1 MGRGSAAPP
10 DCEPTL
16 RAGYE
21 ACRRL
26 HRRHDPTYYWATRR
40 LPADKRPAT
49 HALYGFVRT
58 ADQIV
63 DDPRLQHDPQGR
75 RAALEAWQAELERG
89 LAAGRSPHPVVGAL
103 VDAGHRHDLPLSVE
117 LKAYMRS
124 MQADCGRVRISSWE
138 ELEVYMHGSA
148 GSVGRIMAPL
158 LGVPARHHADFG
170 RLGLAFQLA
179 NFIRDVRE
187 DAALDRIYL
196 PAEDRDRFG
205 VEEAELRRPA
215 ASGGLRA
222 LMAHEVERAREL
234 FAGAQEAIA
243 ATPGPVRPGIRMACA
258 VYERLLD
265 RIEVNE
271 FDVLGRRTALPPW
284 QVGRAVVGALRP

>member
-1 MGRGSAAPP
+1 MTEMGRGASAPP

-21 ACRRL
+21 VCRRL

-49 HALYGFVRT
+49 HALYGYVRT
-58 ADQIV
+58 ADEIA
-63 DDPRLQHDPQGR
+63 DDPRLQGDPAGR
-75 RAALEAWQAELERG
+75 RAGLDAWEAELDRG
-89 LAAGRSPHPVVGAL
+89 LEAGRSPHPVVGAL
-103 VDAGHRHDLPLSVE
+103 VDAGARHDLPLCE
-117 LKAYMRS
+117 LKAYMGS
-124 MQADCGRVRISSWE
+124 MRADCGPVRIGTWE

-158 LGVPARHHADFG
+158 LGVPERHHADFG

-187 DAALDRIYL
+187 DAELDRIYL
-196 PAEDRDRFG
+196 PGLD
-205 VEEAELRRPA
+205 EAEVRR
-215 ASGGLRA
+215 ASASRGLRG
-222 LMAHEVERAREL
+222 LMAQEVGRAREL
-234 FAGAQEAIA
+234 FAGAQDAIA
-243 ATPGPVRPGIRMACA
+243 ATPRSVRPGIRMACA
-258 VYERLLD
+258 VYVRMLD
-265 RIEVNE
+265 RIEAID

-284 QVGRAVVGALRP
+284 AVGRVVVGALRP